1 MSFSEMFCGKSP
13 FKRGL
18 WDNIHAKDKRIK
30 AGSGETKAKKGDSD
44 YPETLDVQTMAF
56 KMKGFKAHDMYLGE
70 NNKKWSHEKPSGK
83 HAHVVAKN
91 ETAHKVLMNEDSAF
105 AKRECKCW
113 KYHERVPGTKSCA
126 KGSCRKIKRK
136 R

>member
-1 MSFSEMFCGKSP
+1 
-13 FKRGL
+13 
-18 WDNIHAKDKRIK
+18 
-30 AGSGETKAKKGDSD
+30 
-44 YPETLDVQTMAF
+44 MAF